1 MKTFI
6 EKTAGRKSSTS
17 PEKILLVGNPNAGKT
32 TIFNLLTGENLRTG
46 NYNGVTT
53 FAARGT
59 FFYEGKH
66 YELTDLPGAYSLK
79 TQRAEETVTAK
90 VIASEKSFVLIVIEA
105 ENLLSSLPL
114 TKEIISLGRPCAAVV
129 TKYKDFTKRGGKLD
143 VKKFSEYLG
152 IPVISDVDKNAF
164 KEFVRD
170 CTKLQSKPEKS
181 PVSHVNG
188 VKNEI
193 TDFYKKPKIETF
205 TRLDKVLTG
214 NVTGIICALLVAAA
228 SMYLAFGNYSP
239 GAVLGKSFTR
249 IFSYFGQ
256 KTKLLLIKIN
266 APEVL
271 VNFITNG
278 IFSGVSGVLG
288 FIPQLAVL
296 YLCSVIIEQ
305 SGYLAR
311 LSYLFDGLL
320 KKFGLSGRAVFPF
333 IVGFGCTAQAVL
345 LSGSAESE
353 REKRSLL
360 FALGFVPC
368 SARLPIISLL
378 ITAFFPEKS
387 FFIIFSVYLAGIF
400 FGLLISYAYSDEKL
414 ERNELFAFELP
425 RLKMPGPKICI
436 KQLNFLLK
444 TFIIKAITVL
454 SVVSAIL
461 WFLKSFGVNFEY
473 LGEERIS
480 ESLLAF
486 LGGRTSF
493 IFAPMG
499 FKGWQMPV
507 IAISGLIAKEGMLS
521 AVFLVGGEEFLSSIS
536 PLAAL
541 SLIAF
546 SSFYTPCVMSL
557 SAVKERSNAR
567 FCAIYGAFTFVNGLA
582 FGYFTYFATMVIS
595 KIGFLSTLVI
605 PLSFAI
611 LSFSYAWLFKCVKRV
626 KAKINRSSFVRGKI
640 NYKKNAEI
648 HFACKRKARK
658 TDMCAGCPVRCGYES
673 VALERRQTKRQTP
686 K

>member
-1 MKTFI
+1 
-6 EKTAGRKSSTS
+6 
-17 PEKILLVGNPNAGKT
+17 
-32 TIFNLLTGENLRTG
+32 
-46 NYNGVTT
+46 
-53 FAARGT
+53 
-59 FFYEGKH
+59 
-66 YELTDLPGAYSLK
+66 
-79 TQRAEETVTAK
+79 
-90 VIASEKSFVLIVIEA
+90 
-105 ENLLSSLPL
+105 
-114 TKEIISLGRPCAAVV
+114 
-129 TKYKDFTKRGGKLD
+129 
-143 VKKFSEYLG
+143 
-152 IPVISDVDKNAF
+152 
-164 KEFVRD
+164 
-170 CTKLQSKPEKS
+170 
-181 PVSHVNG
+181 
-188 VKNEI
+188 
-193 TDFYKKPKIETF
+193 
-205 TRLDKVLTG
+205 
-214 NVTGIICALLVAAA
+214 
-228 SMYLAFGNYSP
+228 
-239 GAVLGKSFTR
+239 
-249 IFSYFGQ
+249 
-256 KTKLLLIKIN
+256 
-266 APEVL
+266 
-271 VNFITNG
+271 
-278 IFSGVSGVLG
+278 
-288 FIPQLAVL
+288 
-296 YLCSVIIEQ
+296 
-305 SGYLAR
+305 
-311 LSYLFDGLL
+311 
-320 KKFGLSGRAVFPF
+320 
-333 IVGFGCTAQAVL
+333 
-345 LSGSAESE
+345 
-353 REKRSLL
+353 
-360 FALGFVPC
+360 
-368 SARLPIISLL
+368 
-378 ITAFFPEKS
+378 
-387 FFIIFSVYLAGIF
+387 
-400 FGLLISYAYSDEKL
+400 
-414 ERNELFAFELP
+414 
-425 RLKMPGPKICI
+425 MPGPKICI

-582 FGYFTYFATMVIS
+582 FGYFTYFATVVIS

-605 PLSFAI
+605 PFSFAI